1 MGDTVRRETGQF
13 LSADGKSKIHVAK
26 WLPEK
31 EPVAVL
37 QMVHGMQEYIERYEP
52 FARYLAGQG
61 FAVIGHDH
69 IGHGASVP
77 DESRW
82 GIMEGK
88 HPSDIMVEDMYRN
101 YCLIREEYPGLPHFI
116 LGHSM
121 GSYMLRK
128 MIAVKAQDLADCS
141 GAIIMGTGSESNLK
155 IFMGKIILHVIAAFH
170 SWGYRSPFASG
181 LMFGAPYK
189 DFDVTGKEP
198 ERSWLTKDI
207 EIVKGYRDDPA
218 CSFMFSLSGFKA
230 LLEATSFDNSAKN
243 IAKVPKD
250 LSVIFVS
257 GDRDPVG
264 NLGKGVKTA
273 YEKFAAAGMRDV
285 TMKLYPGDRHEILN
299 ELDRQQVYEDL
310 YQWMRERM

>member
-1 MGDTVRRETGQF
+1 
-13 LSADGKSKIHVAK
+13 
-26 WLPEK
+26 
-31 EPVAVL
+31 
-37 QMVHGMQEYIERYEP
+37 
-52 FARYLAGQG
+52 
-61 FAVIGHDH
+61 
-69 IGHGASVP
+69 
-77 DESRW
+77 
-82 GIMEGK
+82 
-88 HPSDIMVEDMYRN
+88 
-101 YCLIREEYPGLPHFI
+101 
-116 LGHSM
+116 
-121 GSYMLRK
+121 
-128 MIAVKAQDLADCS
+128 
-141 GAIIMGTGSESNLK
+141 
-155 IFMGKIILHVIAAFH
+155 MGKIILHVIAAFH
-170 SWGYRSPFASG
+170 SWEYRSPFASG

-250 LSVIFVS
+250 LPVIFVS